1 MNIKASSATE
11 PAENSAGDAFDLI
24 VVGAGVGGLT
34 AALVGALT
42 GQRTLVLEKSATVG
56 GTSARSS
63 GTVWIPGNAYQARAG
78 VDGDATVALGY
89 LDALV
94 GERAPRGMREAFIAA
109 GPEMLDFLQS
119 RTDLAFQ
126 PYPFAPDYR
135 QELPGAAEG
144 LRPLEPLPFDGRALG
159 RHFHEVGWP
168 LPELMLF
175 GKMMITRGEAAR
187 LLGLGRSA
195 RETVQGM
202 ALGAR
207 LVTRYALDRLRHR
220 RGTRL
225 VLGNALVARLYK
237 NLLDRRVPVWLGS
250 APTELLRSGG
260 RVSGVRA
267 MRNGI
272 PIELQARNGVVLAGG
287 GFPANPQMRERYLPS
302 PVPQYTAA
310 FEGCTGDTLQIAL
323 EAGAAL
329 GPSGEDN
336 ALWFPSS
343 VFQRKDGSTAVYPHI
358 VLDRAKPGLI
368 AVNAAG
374 KRFVNEGVSY
384 HDFTRAMFR
393 AHGETTCIPAWLI
406 CDRRFVWN
414 YGLGAI
420 LPRTLRLKPHLK
432 RGYLHSAATLA
443 ALAEKIGVE
452 PAGLAGTVRRHNEY
466 ARGGVD
472 AEFGKGSGV
481 YDRGNGDPNHRPNPC
496 LGPIETP
503 PFCAMA
509 VYPTPLGTSLGL
521 QTDEAARVLDKEG
534 APMAGLYACGNDQ
547 HSAFGGQY
555 PGAGAQLG
563 LAMVFGY
570 LAAKDAAMH
579 AAGG

>member
-1 MNIKASSATE
+1 M
-11 PAENSAGDAFDLI
+11 
-24 VVGAGVGGLT
+24 
-34 AALVGALT
+34 
-42 GQRTLVLEKSATVG
+42 
-56 GTSARSS
+56 
-63 GTVWIPGNAYQARAG
+63 
-78 VDGDATVALGY
+78 
-89 LDALV
+89 
-94 GERAPRGMREAFIAA
+94 
-109 GPEMLDFLQS
+109 
-119 RTDLAFQ
+119 
-126 PYPFAPDYR
+126 
-135 QELPGAAEG
+135 
-144 LRPLEPLPFDGRALG
+144 
-159 RHFHEVGWP
+159 
-168 LPELMLF
+168 
-175 GKMMITRGEAAR
+175 
-187 LLGLGRSA
+187 
-195 RETVQGM
+195 
-202 ALGAR
+202 
-207 LVTRYALDRLRHR
+207 
-220 RGTRL
+220 
-225 VLGNALVARLYK
+225 
-237 NLLDRRVPVWLGS
+237 
-250 APTELLRSGG
+250 
-260 RVSGVRA
+260 
-267 MRNGI
+267 
-272 PIELQARNGVVLAGG
+272 
-287 GFPANPQMRERYLPS
+287 
-302 PVPQYTAA
+302 
-310 FEGCTGDTLQIAL
+310 
-323 EAGAAL
+323 
-329 GPSGEDN
+329 
-336 ALWFPSS
+336 
-343 VFQRKDGSTAVYPHI
+343 
-358 VLDRAKPGLI
+358 LDRAKPGLI
-368 AVNAAG
+368 AVDAAG

-393 AHGETTCIPAWLI
+393 AHQGTPCIPAWLI

-432 RGYLHSAATLA
+432 RGYLHSGPTLA

-534 APMAGLYACGNDQ
+534 APILGLYACGNDQ